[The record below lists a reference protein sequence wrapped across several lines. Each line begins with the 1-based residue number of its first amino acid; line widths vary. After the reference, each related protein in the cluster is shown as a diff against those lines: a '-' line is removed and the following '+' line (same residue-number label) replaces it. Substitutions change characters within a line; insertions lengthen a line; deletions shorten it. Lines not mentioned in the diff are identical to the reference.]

1 MKICFVAPRLHTNQI
16 PIIRVLQAK
25 GHDVTFVAQYIGGSE
40 DHSLVKPVQI
50 GYTWWFNRK
59 LSRYR
64 TNNPNPDDPFKF
76 ERQKG
81 APSYWK
87 LLRYFSEQ
95 RPDVLIV
102 RDHHLKISRRVFV
115 ISRLLG
121 LKTILYLQLPK
132 SELEQGLRE
141 SSILRRLFNQLF
153 LPRVIMTP
161 LQGTDSAQSASRHHV
176 YHIPFIATVNPGV
189 ANRTFFANNRINLLD
204 IGKFV
209 PRKRHLLLLKAI
221 NTLKDRY
228 DLHLTIVGEVSTD
241 NHRQELSKTQQYIQ
255 DNGLDDIVTIKT
267 NLPYADVQSE
277 YIKHDLF
284 VMPAINE
291 PMAVSPIEAMASQL
305 PVICSD
311 TSGTREY
318 LRNGLNGYIVQS
330 DDEADLTQ
338 KVEQVIQD
346 RNRLLEMATQSLELI
361 KSEYSEAQYY
371 AKLMTLI
378 QTEFSTTI

>member
-50 GYTWWFNRK
+50 GYTWWFARK
-59 LSRYR
+59 LHLYR
-64 TNNPNPDDPFKF
+64 KNNPNPDDPFKF

-87 LLRYFSEQ
+87 LLQYFIKQ
-95 RPDVLIV
+95 RPEVLIV
-102 RDHHLKISRRVFV
+102 RDHHLKMSRRVFI
-115 ISRLLG
+115 ISKLLG

-132 SELEQGLRE
+132 SELEQGLHE
-141 SSILRRLFNQLF
+141 LSILRRLFNQLF

-161 LQGTDSAQSASRHHV
+161 LQGADSAKSASRHHV

-189 ANRTFFANNRINLLD
+189 ANRTFFANNRINILD

-209 PRKRHLLLLKAI
+209 PRKRHLLLLNVI
-221 NTLKDRY
+221 NTLQDRY

-255 DNGLDDIVTIKT
+255 DNGLDNIVTIKT
-267 NLPYADVQSE
+267 NLTYTDVQSK
-277 YIKHDLF
+277 YIQHDLF

-311 TSGTREY
+311 TSGTSEY
-318 LRNGLNGYIVQS
+318 LRDGLNGFIFKS

-338 KVEQVIQD
+338 KIEQIISD
-346 RNRLLEMATQSLELI
+346 RSRLLQMASESLNLI
-361 KSEYSEAQYY
+361 QSEYSEEQYY
-371 AKLMTLI
+371 AKLMAMI
-378 QTEFSTTI
+378 QSEFYSVK